1 MRQPQESCT
10 APPGPG
16 NTASA
21 PQPGPHMRLLGE
33 DGGQQLPQPLTR
45 PGRTSAPRGTAARDG
60 TARAR
65 LLLAPPRHSSGP
77 IKGRGC
83 RKGRGAARAAVLHG
97 RKGRSFATTHPSSI
111 PPSIPLSRPRR
122 SMEQAGP
129 VVHRFYWRQRH
140 CSLTAAVFLL
150 VQVEVSGVVGCLGEA
165 HGGCAVA
172 VTDEHLTLVV
182 GTCRVGG
189 AVRAPRGTLPR
200 AAPSQ
205 HQAPGSKWGA
215 PPLQG
220 SLPSHCSRVAQLCS
234 TAQRAQPSAAPR
246 GEDGVPAVLHTMW
259 AASPQHCASQGLLLH
274 IPPAPMAT
282 QPHSFQTG
290 KAQ

>member
-1 MRQPQESCT
+1 
-10 APPGPG
+10 
-16 NTASA
+16 
-21 PQPGPHMRLLGE
+21 
-33 DGGQQLPQPLTR
+33 
-45 PGRTSAPRGTAARDG
+45 
-60 TARAR
+60 
-65 LLLAPPRHSSGP
+65 
-77 IKGRGC
+77 
-83 RKGRGAARAAVLHG
+83 
-97 RKGRSFATTHPSSI
+97 
-111 PPSIPLSRPRR
+111 
-122 SMEQAGP
+122 MEQAGR
-129 VVHRFYWRQRH
+129 VVHGFYWRQLH

-150 VQVEVSGVVGCLGEA
+150 VQAVVSGVVGCLGEA

-189 AVRAPRGTLPR
+189 AVRAPRSALPR

-205 HQAPGSKWGA
+205 QEAPNSKWGA